1 MKKFLLAFVS
11 FVLLSLASFG
21 QAVLPTVWNF
31 SSPGIST
38 PPAGWTLGLGTNG
51 NLTYAFGIGDA
62 ISARLDATG
71 EFITIQIADKPG
83 ELSYWLSPQ
92 NAGNAWGG
100 QFDIQESPNGTTWS
114 TIRSITTKA
123 TTSTNFTGGRYLENL
138 QTTTRFVRFYY
149 TTKLPGGSAGG
160 GNMAVDSVMIK
171 PAPAPP
177 TPGIQLKLGS
187 NVLVNGNTVIIG
199 NNANTQFNL
208 TNTGTQ
214 QSLIID
220 SASLSGLNASDFSLQ
235 NLPDTI
241 VATSSKNFL
250 LNFTAGA
257 PGTRRATLTL
267 FSNDPDKP
275 TFRISLYAIG
285 GSLASEPT
293 AQASAINFTSIKS
306 YAFNVQLD
314 ATSKPAEKFLVLKKL
329 GSDITET
336 PADGITYTK
345 GDYIGSAQVEFIL
358 DSSFNWT
365 PNYIHAQKNYHYAV
379 FSFNGPA
386 GFENYLTSNPLK
398 GSVTTSGRTPGNYYA
413 GINPA
418 ATSFVSDL
426 SARINPHDT
435 IFYSNYISR
444 LVNPWLARD
453 TSGGKKVVTCVYT
466 GHQFVYSEPF
476 LWASGNNGAVL
487 TREHTWPQSW
497 MPSNQ
502 GNPDWPNAPGTNRE
516 LPEYNDLHNLF
527 PAHQINANARRSN
540 NPFHE
545 VVTPSYTS
553 PTGFGMLGVDSFG
566 ITSYEPRP
574 EQKGDV
580 ARALFYMAVAYNG
593 VGSKSW
599 SIPNQQSLNLLKQWH
614 QMDPPDDFEIA
625 RNEFIAVTQKNRNPF
640 VDFPEWVERINFR
653 TMAYVPGD
661 SIPPIPKSIN
671 ITSPKATD
679 TWRKGMAASISYTF
693 QNIDSVNIF
702 FSSDS
707 MKTWTNI
714 AGNGIA
720 LSVANNPF
728 VFTPLSYF
736 DHPTG
741 IVIVKDKSSNT
752 ADTSSYFL
760 LETSNGLLNTIGST
774 QILAYPN
781 PFESLL
787 NVRINQAGLVNI
799 FLIDLQGK
807 VLVQT
812 HEPRVD
818 TREIPNGVYILRV
831 ETAQGLYLQ
840 KVVKN

>member
-1 MKKFLLAFVS
+1 MKKFLLATAFVM
-11 FVLLSLASFG
+11 VLTLASFG

-51 NLTYAFGIGDA
+51 NLTYGFGIGDA
-62 ISARLDATG
+62 LSARLDATG

-92 NAGNAWGG
+92 NAGNSWAG
-100 QFDIQESPNGTTWS
+100 QFDIQESANGTTWS
-114 TIRSITTKA
+114 TIRSITSKA
-123 TTSTNFTGGRYLENL
+123 TTTTNFTGGRYLENL
-138 QTTTRFVRFYY
+138 QATTRFVRFYY

-160 GNMAVDSVMIK
+160 GNMALDSVMIK

-177 TPGIQLKLGS
+177 TPGIQVKLGS
-187 NVLVNGNTVIIG
+187 NILVNGNTAFLG
-199 NNANTQFNL
+199 NSSNTQFSL

-220 SASLSGLNASDFSLQ
+220 SAVITGANASDFNLQ

-241 VATSSKNFL
+241 TATNSKNFL

-257 PGTRRATLTL
+257 PGTRKATLTL
-267 FSNDPDKP
+267 YSNDPDKP
-275 TFRISLYAIG
+275 NFRIQLYAIG
-285 GSLASEPT
+285 GNLASEPA
-293 AQASAINFTSIKS
+293 AQASAISFNAIRSF
-306 YAFNVQLD
+306 AFNIQLD
-314 ATSKPAEKFLVLKKL
+314 ASNKPAEKFIVLKKL

-336 PADGITYTK
+336 PIDGISYNK
-345 GDYIGSAQVEFIL
+345 GDYIGNAQVEYIL
-358 DSSFNWT
+358 DSSFTWT
-365 PNYIHAQKNYHYAV
+365 PNYILAQKNYHFAV

-386 GFENYLTSNPLK
+386 GFENYLTSNPTK
-398 GSVTTSGRTPGNYYA
+398 GNVTTTGKTPGNYYA
-413 GINPA
+413 GIDPA
-418 ATSFVSDL
+418 AASFVSAL
-426 SARINPHDT
+426 SAKINPHDT

-545 VVTPSYTS
+545 VITPSYTS
-553 PTGFGMLGVDSFG
+553 PTGFGMLGLDSFG

-593 VGSKSW
+593 VGSKLW

-640 VDFPEWVERINFR
+640 IDFPEWVERINFR

-661 SIPPIPKSIN
+661 SIPPLPKSIVIN
-671 ITSPKATD
+671 SPTGSDIWK
-679 TWRKGMAASISYTF
+679 KGVPSNISYTF
-693 QNIDSVNIF
+693 QNVDSVYIL

-707 MKTWTNI
+707 MQTWINI
-714 AGNGIA
+714 ASQNA
-720 LSVANNPF
+720 AVSVNNNPF
-728 VFTPLSYF
+728 VYTPLAYF
-736 DHPTG
+736 DKPYG
-741 IVIVKDKSSNT
+741 VLIIKDKVSST
-752 ADTSSYFL
+752 ADTSSYFA
-760 LETSNGLLNTIGST
+760 LETSNGVAEGFGLN
-774 QILAYPN
+774 QIFVYPN
-781 PFESLL
+781 PVKDIL
-787 NVRINQAGLVNI
+787 NIAYYGVNLKNI
-799 FLIDLQGK
+799 SMIDLQG
-807 VLVQT
+807 
-812 HEPRVD
+812 
-818 TREIPNGVYILRV
+818 REVYTGRENQINIQSLPTGMYIIKV
-831 ETAQGLYLQ
+831 ETALGVATLRF
-840 KVVKN
+840 VKQ